1 MELSLL
7 FEKQRILPST
17 DYSSETTTPIITTT
31 PTPTQT
37 NTFSP
42 CEY

>member
-17 DYSSETTTPIITTT
+17 DYSSETTTSITTT
-31 PTPTQT
+31 TTTPAPT
-37 NTFSP
+37 NIFSP